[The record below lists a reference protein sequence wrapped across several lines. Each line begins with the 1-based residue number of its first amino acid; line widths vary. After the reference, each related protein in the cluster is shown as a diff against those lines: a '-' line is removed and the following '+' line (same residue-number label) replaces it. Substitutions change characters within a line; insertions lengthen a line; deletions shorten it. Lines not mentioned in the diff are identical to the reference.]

1 MSVKQENTLLR
12 ILRNHSLR
20 GSGEILDLINYK
32 LHGTN
37 LLFGTICCI
46 GNNHFFQGYTSMLE
60 CAAVIVD
67 KLIVIT
73 GIDEVI
79 IVFCEDK
86 GRAHMK
92 FRQLCFVWIFD
103 DENIPIYVIEVS
115 ALLVAQIRIRIP
127 VADDFRWFFNTNSP
141 MIGGHDD
148 TNLALSEPF

>member
-1 MSVKQENTLLR
+1 LIDNRESWARCAVLYFQSSTKGIDKCRFASAHMSVKQENTLLR

-20 GSGEILDLINYK
+20 GSGEIRDLINYK

-67 KLIVIT
+67 KLIVII

-115 ALLVAQIRIRIP
+115 ALLVA
-127 VADDFRWFFNTNSP
+127 
-141 MIGGHDD
+141 
-148 TNLALSEPF
+148 

>member
-20 GSGEILDLINYK
+20 GSGEIRDLINYK

-67 KLIVIT
+67 KLDRKSTRLNSSHVKISYA
-73 GIDEVI
+73 
-79 IVFCEDK
+79 VFCLK
-86 GRAHMK
+86 KKKSSTR
-92 FRQLCFVWIFD
+92 
-103 DENIPIYVIEVS
+103 S
-115 ALLVAQIRIRIP
+115 
-127 VADDFRWFFNTNSP
+127 
-141 MIGGHDD
+141 
-148 TNLALSEPF
+148 